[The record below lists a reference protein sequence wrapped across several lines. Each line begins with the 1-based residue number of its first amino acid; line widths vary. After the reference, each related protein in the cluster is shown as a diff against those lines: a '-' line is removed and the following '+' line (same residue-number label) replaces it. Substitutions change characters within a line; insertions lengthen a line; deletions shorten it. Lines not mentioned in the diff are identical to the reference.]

1 VDCLPLRQKRDSI
14 TLRLPN
20 YERITPFSTAAP
32 LTAKAGIGVF
42 AAIVLCWIGICLCIH
57 IGASDQ
63 TSSCPNTGECNAVL
77 QSRFARFYGI
87 SLPSIG
93 IGFYSSLLVILLF
106 SWATSRNDLRTL
118 SLRISLLLAVAG
130 AVISVVLMYLQFAV
144 LRSFCPLCA
153 ISALLVILIV
163 FLAFRLG
170 RCPPLPEK
178 RHAFQCGTLVVLST
192 VLFTVI
198 EQRKTPDPVVFSID
212 DHAVRESELNSRLP
226 LSLQPFYE
234 SIYNAKLAAIHQE
247 IAQRLISE
255 EAAKQS
261 MSVDAL
267 LAKEVFSKI
276 NLPNVETGNK
286 GVSSNA
292 SLNGGLEL
300 RKNINQQTVAQL
312 TDLLREQFVARLMQQ
327 HRVSIL
333 LRRPVPPRIAIDL
346 SLAKLSGPADAPV
359 QLIVFSDFQCP
370 YCAQLAAVL
379 RQVREKFANQVQ
391 VGFRYFPLKI
401 HELAGL
407 AAQAAE
413 CADRQGKF
421 WPFHDKLFSKQGS
434 FSADDLVE
442 VARGIGL
449 DTARFRGCLA
459 APESVQPV
467 EASYNDAVALGL
479 DRAPSLFLNGKWV
492 GGVLT
497 EPELS
502 QRITEELTSIA
513 QKH

>member
-1 VDCLPLRQKRDSI
+1 
-14 TLRLPN
+14 
-20 YERITPFSTAAP
+20 
-32 LTAKAGIGVF
+32 
-42 AAIVLCWIGICLCIH
+42 
-57 IGASDQ
+57 
-63 TSSCPNTGECNAVL
+63 
-77 QSRFARFYGI
+77 
-87 SLPSIG
+87 
-93 IGFYSSLLVILLF
+93 
-106 SWATSRNDLRTL
+106 
-118 SLRISLLLAVAG
+118 
-130 AVISVVLMYLQFAV
+130 MYLQFVV
-144 LRSFCPLCA
+144 LSSFCPLCT
-153 ISALLVILIV
+153 ISALLAILIV
-163 FLAFRLG
+163 FLSFCLV

-198 EQRKTPDPVVFSID
+198 EQRKTPDPVAFSID
-212 DHAVRESELNSRLP
+212 DHAVRESELNRKLA
-226 LSLQPFYE
+226 LSLQPLYE
-234 SIYNAKLAAIHQE
+234 SIYNAKLAGPRRE

-261 MSVDAL
+261 VSVDAL

-276 NLPNVETGNK
+276 NLPKVETEK

-292 SLNGGLEL
+292 SLNGGPEPG
-300 RKNINQQTVAQL
+300 NNTNQQVVSQL

-333 LRRPVPPRIAIDL
+333 LRRPVPPRIAVDL
-346 SLAKLSGPADAPV
+346 SLAKLSGPPGAPV

-379 RQVREKFANQVQ
+379 RHIREKFTNQVQ
-391 VGFRYFPLKI
+391 VGFRYFPLNI
-401 HELAGL
+401 HERARL

-434 FSADDLVE
+434 SFSADDLLE
-442 VARGIGL
+442 VARDIGL
-449 DTARFRGCLA
+449 DTATFRGCLA
-459 APESVQPV
+459 APEPAQPV

-479 DRAPSLFLNGKWV
+479 DGAPSLFLNGKWI

-497 EPELS
+497 ESELS
-502 QRITEELTSIA
+502 QRITEELTLIA